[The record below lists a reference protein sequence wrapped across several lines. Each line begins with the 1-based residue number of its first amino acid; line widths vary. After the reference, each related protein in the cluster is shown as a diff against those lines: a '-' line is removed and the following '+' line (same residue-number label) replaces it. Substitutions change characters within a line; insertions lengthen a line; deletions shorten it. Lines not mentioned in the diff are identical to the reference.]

1 MENEFI
7 KGLSGVNIK
16 YIGQH
21 LNHYHICEIWLLG
34 KLFNHRART
43 IQMYC
48 PHNIKCINMGH
59 SEYCDN
65 CKHYRRFNLT
75 DNGNHITN
83 LVDKE

>member
-16 YIGQH
+16 YTGQH

-48 PHNIKCINMGH
+48 PQCGLAEALLAMTKEEDKTWYIDKINK
-59 SEYCDN
+59 N
-65 CKHYRRFNLT
+65 N
-75 DNGNHITN
+75 
-83 LVDKE
+83 